1 MKLRKILVLMVLAAL
16 LMPMPMLVMAAHTSS
31 GCDQCHTPHN
41 ADTTVADAP
50 LWNSDATT
58 GTPVTTTAFTPYS
71 SGTLNALM
79 DATDGI
85 DGSARLCMS
94 CHDGSGGPNLGTDLS
109 DMHPVSFFYDSGLA
123 LADGGLEDPSAKLS
137 GLTTAGTIADDMLS
151 NDKMQ
156 CASCHDIHS
165 TGTDKASGY
174 LVMLNTGGALCKTC
188 HIK

>member
-1 MKLRKILVLMVLAAL
+1 MKLRKILVLMVMAAL
-16 LMPMPMLVMAAHTSS
+16 LMPMPMLVMAAHTDS

-41 ADTTVADAP
+41 ADTTVTGAP
-50 LWNSDATT
+50 LWGRS
-58 GTPVTTTAFTPYS
+58 VTTAAFTPYD
-71 SGTLNALM
+71 SGTLHATM
-79 DATDGI
+79 DAVGGI

-94 CHDGSGGPNLGTDLS
+94 CHDGGGGPSLGTDLS
-109 DMHPVSFFYDSGLA
+109 DMHPVSFVYDSPLA
-123 LADGGLEDPSAKLS
+123 LADGGLEDPSVKLS
-137 GLTTAGTIADDMLS
+137 GLTATGTIADDMLS

-165 TGTDKASGY
+165 SGTDKASGY